1 MNVKDNA
8 YLYDL
13 EFLCYFCGYSYIYY
27 VLVVLKN
34 HENVLPIDDTM
45 TSSST
50 SVSFGDVIFAL
61 IHL

>member
-1 MNVKDNA
+1 VVTII
-8 YLYDL
+8 
-13 EFLCYFCGYSYIYY
+13 YIYSF
-27 VLVVLKN
+27 LVVLKN

-50 SVSFGDVIFAL
+50 SVAFGDVIFAL